1 MNIHLIAAGQRMP
14 EWVESG
20 FQEYARRMTGDCRV
34 RLVEIALRKRKSNH
48 EVQQSV
54 RLEGEQMLNAVPP
67 GAHIVALDITGNQ
80 WSTGQLAQTLEKW
93 LAMGKD
99 VALLIGG
106 PEGLAPECKAAAR
119 ESWGLSKLTFPHPLV
134 RIIVVEQL
142 YRAWSVLQHHPYH
155 RQ

>member
-14 EWVESG
+14 EWVQRG
-20 FQEYARRMTGDCRV
+20 FHEYAGRMTGECRI
-34 RLVEIALRKRKSNH
+34 RLVEVAIRKRKSSL

-54 RLEGEQMLNAVPP
+54 RLEGAQMLNAVPS
-67 GAHIVALDITGNQ
+67 GAHIVALDVAGNQ
-80 WSTGQLAQTLEKW
+80 WSTVQLAGSLEKW
-93 LAMGKD
+93 MAMGKD

-106 PEGLAPECKAAAR
+106 PEGLAPGCRAAAR
-119 ESWGLSKLTFPHPLV
+119 ETWGLSKLTFPHPLV

-142 YRAWSVLQHHPYH
+142 YRAWSLLQHHPYH